1 MSVTLEKEKL
11 STQESKE
18 NDKSY
23 ITKYVISL
31 VVFVIV
37 MGLSWVIHLMKI
49 TQITDFPV
57 NFSPPVTNAIDDF
70 VDFLVVNFAWIFDWM
85 SDQAKVLIGKI
96 RDFLIW
102 VPWPFTILAIM
113 YTGWKV
119 ASRNVGIGS
128 AIALLLLGLFNLWV
142 SAMVTIAIMV
152 IAVLISIVIGIPLG
166 IIAAS
171 SNRFDAAIKPILDGM
186 QTMPSFVYLVPG
198 IMFFGLGNVAAI
210 LATVLYAIP
219 PCIRLTN
226 LGIRQVDI
234 AVVEA
239 GTAFG
244 SNRMQLLTKV
254 QIPMAIPTIMAGIN
268 QTVMMALAMVTIAA
282 MVGAGGLGADVFR
295 AMGQL
300 EQGDAVIA
308 GLGIVVLAIVIDR
321 ISQGYIN
328 NRNQTTSIE

>member
-1 MSVTLEKEKL
+1 MEKLDSEVKEK
-11 STQESKE
+11 ST
-18 NDKSY
+18 
-23 ITKYVISL
+23 IVKYAVSL
-31 VVFVIV
+31 TIFVIV
-37 MGLSWVIHLMKI
+37 MAISWAIHLLKI
-49 TQITDFPV
+49 TQATDFPV

-70 VDFLVVNFAWIFDWM
+70 VDFLVVNFAWMFDWL
-85 SDQAKVLIGKI
+85 SDQAKIVIGKI

-102 VPWPFTILAIM
+102 VPWPFTILTIL

-128 AIALLLLGLFNLWV
+128 AIALLLLASFNLWE
-142 SAMVTIAIMV
+142 SAMITIAIML
-152 IAVLISIVIGIPLG
+152 IAVLISIVIGIPIG
-166 IIAAS
+166 IIAS
-171 SNRFDAAIKPILDGM
+171 NNNRFDAIIKPILDGM

-210 LATVLYAIP
+210 LATVLYSIP

-244 SNRMQLLTKV
+244 SNRIQLLTKV

-328 NRNQTTSIE
+328 NRSQTTSIE

>member
-1 MSVTLEKEKL
+1 MSTTTKKQNYSLFGIVPITPTIIK
-11 STQESKE
+11 
-18 NDKSY
+18 Y
-23 ITKYVISL
+23 IIG
-31 VVFVIV
+31 VIV
-37 MGLSWVIHLMKI
+37 FALAMGVSWLIHFLKI
-49 TQITDFPV
+49 NQATDFPI
-57 NFSPPVTNAIDDF
+57 NFSSPVTNGIDDF
-70 VDFLVVNFAWIFDWM
+70 VDYLVINYSWMFDWV
-85 SDQAKVLIGKI
+85 SDQIKILVGKI

-102 VPWPFTILAIM
+102 VPWPVTILAI
-113 YTGWKV
+113 TFIGWKV
-119 ASRNVGIGS
+119 ATRNVGIGS
-128 AIALLLLGLFNLWV
+128 CIALLLLASFNLWE
-142 SAMVTIAIMV
+142 SAMITIAIMS
-152 IAVLISIVIGIPLG
+152 IAVLLSVSIGIPVG
-166 IIAAS
+166 ILAAS
-171 SNRFDAAIKPILDGM
+171 NNRFESILKPILDGM
-186 QTMPSFVYLVPG
+186 QTMPSFVYLIPG

-244 SNRMQLLTKV
+244 SNTMQLLTKV

-282 MVGAGGLGADVFR
+282 MVGAGGLGADVLL

-300 EQGDAVIA
+300 EQGDAVIS

>member
-1 MSVTLEKEKL
+1 MSKTIEKLDSEVKEK
-11 STQESKE
+11 ST
-18 NDKSY
+18 
-23 ITKYVISL
+23 IARYVISL
-31 VVFVIV
+31 TIFVIV
-37 MGLSWVIHLMKI
+37 MALSCVIHLLKI
-49 TQITDFPV
+49 TQATDFPV

-70 VDFLVVNFAWIFDWM
+70 VDFLVVNFAWMFDWM

-102 VPWPFTILAIM
+102 VPWPFTILTIL

-128 AIALLLLGLFNLWV
+128 AIALLLLASFNLWE
-142 SAMVTIAIMV
+142 SAMITIAIML

-166 IIAAS
+166 ILAAS
-171 SNRFDAAIKPILDGM
+171 SNRFDAIIKPILDGM

-282 MVGAGGLGADVFR
+282 MVGAGGRGADVFR

-321 ISQGYIN
+321 VSQGYIN

>member
-1 MSVTLEKEKL
+1 MDKLDSEVKEK
-11 STQESKE
+11 STIVR
-18 NDKSY
+18 Y
-23 ITKYVISL
+23 AVSL
-31 VVFVIV
+31 IIFVIV
-37 MGLSWVIHLMKI
+37 MALSWAIHLLKI
-49 TQITDFPV
+49 TQATDFPV

-70 VDFLVVNFAWIFDWM
+70 VDFLVVNFAWMFDWL
-85 SDQAKVLIGKI
+85 SDQAKIVIGKI

-102 VPWPFTILAIM
+102 VPWPFTILTIL

-128 AIALLLLGLFNLWV
+128 AIALLLLASFNLWE
-142 SAMVTIAIMV
+142 SAMITIAIML
-152 IAVLISIVIGIPLG
+152 IAVLISIVIGIPIG
-166 IIAAS
+166 IIAS
-171 SNRFDAAIKPILDGM
+171 NNNRFDAIIKPILDGM

-210 LATVLYAIP
+210 LATVLYSIP

-244 SNRMQLLTKV
+244 SNRIQLLTKV

-268 QTVMMALAMVTIAA
+268 QTIMMALAMVTIAA

-321 ISQGYIN
+321 VSQGYIN
-328 NRNQTTSIE
+328 NRSQTTSIE

>member
-23 ITKYVISL
+23 IIKYGISL

-282 MVGAGGLGADVFR
+282 MVGAGRLGAYVFR

-300 EQGDAVIA
+300 DQGDAVIA

>member
-1 MSVTLEKEKL
+1 MSTNTKKQNFSLFGIVPITPTIIK
-11 STQESKE
+11 
-18 NDKSY
+18 Y
-23 ITKYVISL
+23 IIG
-31 VVFVIV
+31 VIV
-37 MGLSWVIHLMKI
+37 FALAMGISWFIHFLKI
-49 TQITDFPV
+49 SQATDFPI
-57 NFSPPVTNAIDDF
+57 NFSAPITNGIDDF
-70 VDFLVVNFAWIFDWM
+70 VDYLVINYSWVFDWV
-85 SDQAKVLIGKI
+85 SDQIKILVGKI

-102 VPWPFTILAIM
+102 VPWPVTILTVTYI
-113 YTGWKV
+113 GWKV
-119 ASRNVGIGS
+119 ATRNVGIGS
-128 AIALLLLGLFNLWV
+128 GIALLLLASFNLWE
-142 SAMVTIAIMV
+142 SAMITIAIMS
-152 IAVLISIVIGIPLG
+152 IAVLLSVSIGVPVGIL
-166 IIAAS
+166 AANN
-171 SNRFDAAIKPILDGM
+171 NRFESILKPILDGM

-234 AVVEA
+234 AIVEA

-244 SNRMQLLTKV
+244 SNTLQLLTKV

-282 MVGAGGLGADVFR
+282 MVGAGGLGADVLL

-300 EQGDAVIA
+300 EQGDAVIS

>member
-1 MSVTLEKEKL
+1 MSTN
-11 STQESKE
+11 TTKE
-18 NDKSY
+18 NYSLFGIVPITPTIIKY
-23 ITKYVISL
+23 IIG
-31 VVFVIV
+31 VIV
-37 MGLSWVIHLMKI
+37 FALAMGISWLIHFLKI
-49 TQITDFPV
+49 NQATDFPI
-57 NFSPPVTNAIDDF
+57 NFSSPVTNGIDDF
-70 VDFLVVNFAWIFDWM
+70 VDYLVINYSWMFDWV
-85 SDQAKVLIGKI
+85 SDQIKIIVGKI

-102 VPWPFTILAIM
+102 VPWPITIFTVTYI
-113 YTGWKV
+113 GWKV
-119 ASRNVGIGS
+119 ATKNVGIGS
-128 AIALLLLGLFNLWV
+128 GIALLLLASFNLWE
-142 SAMVTIAIMV
+142 SAMITIAIMS
-152 IAVLISIVIGIPLG
+152 IAVLLSVSIGIPIG
-166 IIAAS
+166 ILAANN
-171 SNRFDAAIKPILDGM
+171 NRFESIIKPILDGM
-186 QTMPSFVYLVPG
+186 QTMPSFVYLIPG

-210 LATVLYAIP
+210 LATVLYSIP

-244 SNRMQLLTKV
+244 SNTMQLLTKV

-282 MVGAGGLGADVFR
+282 MVGAGGLGADVLL

-300 EQGDAVIA
+300 EQGDAVIS
-308 GLGIVVLAIVIDR
+308 GLGIVALAIVIDR

>member
-1 MSVTLEKEKL
+1 MSTN
-11 STQESKE
+11 TTKE
-18 NDKSY
+18 NYSLFGIVPITPTIIKY
-23 ITKYVISL
+23 IIG
-31 VVFVIV
+31 VIV
-37 MGLSWVIHLMKI
+37 FALAMGISWLIHFLKI
-49 TQITDFPV
+49 NQATDFPI
-57 NFSPPVTNAIDDF
+57 NFSSPVTNGIDDF
-70 VDFLVVNFAWIFDWM
+70 VDYLVINYSWMFDWV
-85 SDQAKVLIGKI
+85 SDQIKILVGKI

-102 VPWPFTILAIM
+102 VPWPITIFTVTYI
-113 YTGWKV
+113 GWKV
-119 ASRNVGIGS
+119 ATKNVGIGS
-128 AIALLLLGLFNLWV
+128 GIALLLLASFNLWE
-142 SAMVTIAIMV
+142 SAMITIAIMS
-152 IAVLISIVIGIPLG
+152 IAVLLSVSIGIPIG
-166 IIAAS
+166 ILAANN
-171 SNRFDAAIKPILDGM
+171 NRFESIIKPILDGM
-186 QTMPSFVYLVPG
+186 QTMPSFVYLIPG

-210 LATVLYAIP
+210 LATVLYSIP

-244 SNRMQLLTKV
+244 SNTMQLLTKV

-282 MVGAGGLGADVFR
+282 MVGAGGLGADVLL

-300 EQGDAVIA
+300 EQGDAVIS
-308 GLGIVVLAIVIDR
+308 GLGIVALAIVIDR